1 VIDHDARRPEGT
13 LIAVAS
19 STSACRL
26 AKLRPLGLPPRA
38 GPAAR
43 RTGDAIRGL
52 VRATNE
58 GDDLNA
64 TGFFKAVLPVDPGA
78 AAV

>member
-1 VIDHDARRPEGT
+1 
-13 LIAVAS
+13 
-19 STSACRL
+19 
-26 AKLRPLGLPPRA
+26 
-38 GPAAR
+38 
-43 RTGDAIRGL
+43 

>member
-1 VIDHDARRPEGT
+1 
-13 LIAVAS
+13 
-19 STSACRL
+19 
-26 AKLRPLGLPPRA
+26 
-38 GPAAR
+38 
-43 RTGDAIRGL
+43 

-78 AAV
+78 ALREATCSPRSARASNS